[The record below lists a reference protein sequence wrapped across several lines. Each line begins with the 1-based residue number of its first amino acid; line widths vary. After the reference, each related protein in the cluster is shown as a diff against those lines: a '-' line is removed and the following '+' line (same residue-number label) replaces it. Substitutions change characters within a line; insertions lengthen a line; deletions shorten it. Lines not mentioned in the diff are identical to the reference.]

1 MSQDLTVNIKTTSDV
16 PQAMEKAKSATV
28 SFGKQVED
36 VQKKFSTAFKDIALS
51 FVAPLVL
58 LNSTI
63 SYIGSA
69 IAKAAQDTK
78 DAMAFAEKGES
89 KYLRPGTVTSAREVS
104 GRRQD
109 ALDRANAKLAAEAL
123 AKEQGKEGGF
133 LGFGDEA
140 TKGVFQYMRES
151 KGPLDLLRR
160 GAKGFLMNA
169 GLSSYSKDEE
179 MQDVLERRSQARV
192 AETPEEKAKVEAE
205 AAKAAAAANAT
216 AQKASDDAAKAK
228 GTTFK
233 GPDGTFSNVVGVGAN
248 PVMEAM
254 TMQLDESRK
263 QTALLEAIARPATG
277 GGVPVDFT
285 KATTASPSRAA
296 MLTGK

>member
-1 MSQDLTVNIKTTSDV
+1 MAQDLTVNIKTTSDV
-16 PQAMEKAKSATV
+16 PQAMDKAKAATV
-28 SFGKQVED
+28 SFGKQVD
-36 VQKKFSTAFKDIALS
+36 DIGKKFSMAFKDIAFS

-63 SYIGSA
+63 SYISSA

-78 DAMAFAEKGES
+78 DAITFAEKGES
-89 KYLRPGTVTSAREVS
+89 KYLRPGTVTSAREVA

-133 LGFGDEA
+133 LGFGNEA
-140 TKGVFQYMRES
+140 DHGVFQYLRES

-192 AETPEEKAKVEAE
+192 AETPEGKAKVEAE

-233 GPDGTFSNVVGVGAN
+233 GPEGFSNVVGVGAN
-248 PVMEAM
+248 PVIEAM
-254 TMQLDESRK
+254 TMQLEETRK
-263 QTALLEAIARPATG
+263 QTALLEVIARPATG